1 MIFDI
6 DGTKYRIEF
15 QHIIRASK
23 RGRHLLNYFTGF
35 RGLTTCVV
43 VCGDLVS
50 IKNVF
55 CSELDNFSKEAGRVK
70 ALKKA
75 LAENPKIVQVHIP
88 QVIAAYHARP
98 KTGRRRNEKAN
109 S

>member
-6 DGTKYRIEF
+6 GGTKYRIEF
-15 QHIIRASK
+15 QHIIKASK
-23 RGRHLLNYFTGF
+23 RGRHILNYFTGF

-43 VCGDLVS
+43 VTGDLVS

-75 LAENPKIVQVHIP
+75 LSENPKIVRGDIP
-88 QVIAAYHARP
+88 LLIQAYHDRP
-98 KTGRRRNEKAN
+98 KKGRKKVG
-109 S
+109 SP